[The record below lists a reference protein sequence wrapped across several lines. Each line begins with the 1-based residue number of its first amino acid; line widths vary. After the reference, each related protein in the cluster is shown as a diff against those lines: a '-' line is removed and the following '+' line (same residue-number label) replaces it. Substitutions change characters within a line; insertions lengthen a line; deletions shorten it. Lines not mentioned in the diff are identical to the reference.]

1 MTCQKYADE
10 TDDQARETL
19 TWSVLD
25 LSKIGRVE
33 ALFDQFFQMIGE
45 TYVKDSGRMM
55 EMAVMLNSRFEF
67 GMGNDNLIDL
77 GGIFYE
83 PVIGMILPT
92 DLYYEMMDA
101 LAEAVVYNTHGIGR
115 ARAQG
120 LSFCFA
126 TDFSPEELTV
136 YARNCPSA
144 HYLAFLDA
152 VIPSWTAPEWLIP

>member
-1 MTCQKYADE
+1 
-10 TDDQARETL
+10 
-19 TWSVLD
+19 
-25 LSKIGRVE
+25 
-33 ALFDQFFQMIGE
+33 
-45 TYVKDSGRMM
+45 
-55 EMAVMLNSRFEF
+55 
-67 GMGNDNLIDL
+67 
-77 GGIFYE
+77 
-83 PVIGMILPT
+83 MILPT

-126 TDFSPEELTV
+126 TDDSPEELTV